1 MNAPV
6 LDTLRCAQT
15 LRTAGFPE
23 EQAEAMAQV
32 LGDALTDVAT
42 KTDLDNAIGGLKTEL
57 KADIA
62 QLDTK
67 IDALET
73 KIVTTTSALD
83 TKIVTTAGALDAKIG
98 ALETKIVT
106 VTGGLET
113 KIVTVTGGLE
123 TKIVTVTGGLETKI
137 GSLSDQLKHHIRVTY
152 AVGGI
157 LVTLL
162 LGNLVAPHLSWGAPA
177 TAPPN
182 STESPAAEDNSV
194 PAQTSTE
201 AQTLVK
207 PTEAPTPPP
216 IPRHANISSY
226 TP

>member
-67 IDALET
+67 IDALDT
-73 KIVTTTSALD
+73 KIVTITSALD
-83 TKIVTTAGALDAKIG
+83 TKIVTTAAALDTKIGALDA
-98 ALETKIVT
+98 
-106 VTGGLET
+106 
-113 KIVTVTGGLE
+113 
-123 TKIVTVTGGLETKI
+123 KIVTVTGGLETKI

-201 AQTLVK
+201 A
-207 PTEAPTPPP
+207 PT
-216 IPRHANISSY
+216 IPRHTNISSY

>member
-1 MNAPV
+1 MIAPV

-67 IDALET
+67 IDALDT

-98 ALETKIVT
+98 ALDA
-106 VTGGLET
+106 
-113 KIVTVTGGLE
+113 
-123 TKIVTVTGGLETKI
+123 KIVTVTGGLETKI

>member
-67 IDALET
+67 IDALDT

-83 TKIVTTAGALDAKIG
+83 
-98 ALETKIVT
+98 
-106 VTGGLET
+106 
-113 KIVTVTGGLE
+113 

-157 LVTLL
+157 LVALV
-162 LGNLVAPHLSWGAPA
+162 LGSLVAPHLSWGAPA

-201 AQTLVK
+201 AQPLVK
-207 PTEAPTPPP
+207 PTEAPTP
-216 IPRHANISSY
+216 RHTNISSY